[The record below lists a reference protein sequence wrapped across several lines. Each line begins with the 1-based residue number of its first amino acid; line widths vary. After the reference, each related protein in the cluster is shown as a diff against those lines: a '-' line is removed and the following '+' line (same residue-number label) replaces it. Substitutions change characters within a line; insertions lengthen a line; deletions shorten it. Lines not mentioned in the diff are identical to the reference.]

1 MNKCQRLRPS
11 VLERRFKTEKTD
23 ITLTS
28 TMWPGGEWR
37 APNASTPDKNN
48 LAWQPVN
55 LAIT

>member
-1 MNKCQRLRPS
+1 
-11 VLERRFKTEKTD
+11 
-23 ITLTS
+23 
-28 TMWPGGEWR
+28 MWPGGEWR